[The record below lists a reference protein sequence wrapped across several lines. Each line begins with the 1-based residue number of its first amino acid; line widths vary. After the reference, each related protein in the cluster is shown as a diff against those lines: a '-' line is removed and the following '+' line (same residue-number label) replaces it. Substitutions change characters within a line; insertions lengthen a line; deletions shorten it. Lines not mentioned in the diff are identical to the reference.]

1 MQAAATCQPWQ
12 FSRCHLFPSPLLS
25 STYHW
30 LRFPTRPPLPLRVC
44 LWLSLYLQ
52 KDSIFQCCLTQLLW
66 FHFWVSLSPSPSF
79 FITLISFLSK
89 SSPSLF
95 MYLWVLL
102 NVFTFP
108 LLLLEY
114 WCCNLRNCMHLHF
127 PIISISLLKEL
138 GRCVFGF
145 SSFFLQ
151 KVAILKPNLAAFL
164 LASDFPTFKIKLF
177 RESFIIC
184 QYSMLIPE
192 YVQCRTL
199 FFSLHYCLKCSWM
212 E

>member
-44 LWLSLYLQ
+44 LWLSLSLQ

-89 SSPSLF
+89 SLSLSLSSCTCGF
-95 MYLWVLL
+95 FWMFLPFLYCFL
-102 NVFTFP
+102 NTGAATWETACTYIFQLSQFPFWKSWADVF
-108 LLLLEY
+108 LV
-114 WCCNLRNCMHLHF
+114 
-127 PIISISLLKEL
+127 SA
-138 GRCVFGF
+138 V
-145 SSFFLQ
+145 
-151 KVAILKPNLAAFL
+151 
-164 LASDFPTFKIKLF
+164 
-177 RESFIIC
+177 
-184 QYSMLIPE
+184 
-192 YVQCRTL
+192 
-199 FFSLHYCLKCSWM
+199 FFSKKLLSWSQI
-212 E
+212 